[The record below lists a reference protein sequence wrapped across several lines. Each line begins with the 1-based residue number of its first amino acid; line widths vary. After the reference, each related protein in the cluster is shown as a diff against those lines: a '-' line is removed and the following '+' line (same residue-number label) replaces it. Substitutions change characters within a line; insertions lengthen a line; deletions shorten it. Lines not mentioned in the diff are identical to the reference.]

1 MTIPPTDH
9 LRLERALAAIDAVHA
24 QDPRH
29 TQDETGQPVPY
40 ELLYARRLSDTLAE
54 FAPEAS
60 ETLQLALRAQHLERW
75 SIPRESYPMDRS
87 GYLNW
92 RSDLKQLHAERAGT
106 LLQAEGYDDAT
117 VARVAALIRKE
128 RLKSDAECQTLEDVV
143 CLVFL
148 KHYLAEF
155 AHEHDEEKV
164 AAILAKTWRKMSAA
178 GHAAALALPFTAEQ
192 QALLA
197 KALPA

>member
-1 MTIPPTDH
+1 MSIPPTDQ

-29 TQDETGQPVPY
+29 VQDEAGQPVAY

-92 RSDLKQLHAERAGT
+92 RSDLKRLHAERASS
-106 LLQAEGYDDAT
+106 LLQAEGYDDTT

-148 KHYLAEF
+148 KHYLGEF

-178 GHAAALALPFTAEQ
+178 GHAAALALPFTPEQ

-197 KALPA
+197 KALPT